1 MKRREIQQVSNILD
15 AVLAKYGVARA
26 PDMAR
31 VKENWASLAG
41 ESWGERTEPLRLTDG
56 DLLVEV
62 PDGTTAA
69 VLRYQI
75 PALIEGLT
83 DALGAGIVS
92 SVTLRVARPSGR

>member
-1 MKRREIQQVSNILD
+1 MKRREIQQVSSILD

-31 VKENWASLAG
+31 VIEDWRELAG
-41 ESWGERTEPLRLTDG
+41 ESWGERTTPMRLTDG

-62 PDGTTAA
+62 PDGTSAA

-83 DALGAGIVS
+83 DALGAGVVTSVS
-92 SVTLRVARPSGR
+92 LRVARPAGR